1 MAASRRQF
9 DNDYNI
15 LAARGV
21 EVTNMDR
28 ADQKGATKRH
38 TPVPATVSDVVAGA
52 PIRDV
57 KGVSVGMVAT
67 LAANEVADPDSV
79 VVDTGQTK
87 VGVPLNAFGKDDKG
101 LMLGITAANFK
112 QLVAQAN
119 TQASASQKSN

>member
-1 MAASRRQF
+1 
-9 DNDYNI
+9 
-15 LAARGV
+15 
-21 EVTNMDR
+21 
-28 ADQKGATKRH
+28 
-38 TPVPATVSDVVAGA
+38 
-52 PIRDV
+52 V

-87 VGVPLNAFGKDDKG
+87 VGVPLNAFDKDDKG